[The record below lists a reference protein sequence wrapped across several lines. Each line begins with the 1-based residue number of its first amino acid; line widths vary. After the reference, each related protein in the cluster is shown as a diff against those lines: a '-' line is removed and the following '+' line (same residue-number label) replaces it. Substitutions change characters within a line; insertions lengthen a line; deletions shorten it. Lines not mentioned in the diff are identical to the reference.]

1 MEYNIKNT
9 GNITYLSELTQ
20 PFQQGSLRV
29 GLRKG
34 WVKFAQITYVRLR
47 SVSYALI

>member
-9 GNITYLSELTQ
+9 GDITYLSELTQ

-34 WVKFAQITYVRLR
+34 WVKFADGLTAYDLRHYV
-47 SVSYALI
+47 S